1 MFANTQKDIRTLAM
15 GRNGNVVIVDWPTA
29 QRLHAEGRRLVHKP
43 NSLKS
48 FKRDENDDL
57 PPEAA

>member
-1 MFANTQKDIRTLAM
+1 MFANTQKDIQTLAM

-29 QRLHAEGRRLVHKP
+29 QRLHAEGRHFAHKP
-43 NSLKS
+43 ESLKTIQHS
-48 FKRDENDDL
+48 DDDL